1 MIVRIVIVE
10 PEGSI
15 NIGFIARLCMNFG
28 INELYLV
35 NPKASIEEALEYA
48 SKARNFLLN
57 NVVVK
62 TSIDDAIKDIDL
74 IIATTGKG
82 SGRGDYL
89 RQAISLKDFISII
102 KQRAPRSM
110 AVLFGRE
117 STGLTRKELS
127 LADYLVTIPAS
138 PKYPILNLS
147 HAVAIILYEL
157 FIYRE
162 MHANNI
168 PPRAS
173 KDKLMEINRLVDEL
187 TARVVHRDKAYR
199 LGYVFKTVIGRGMPS
214 EYEARQIIYLLRKV
228 LRKIG

>member
-28 INELYLV
+28 VDELYLV

-48 SKARNFLLN
+48 SKARDFLLN
-57 NVVVK
+57 NVIVK
-62 TSIDDAIKDIDL
+62 TSIDDAIRDVDL

-82 SGRGDYL
+82 SGKGDYL

-162 MHANNI
+162 MYADNI

-187 TARVVHRDKAYR
+187 TAKVVHKDKAYR